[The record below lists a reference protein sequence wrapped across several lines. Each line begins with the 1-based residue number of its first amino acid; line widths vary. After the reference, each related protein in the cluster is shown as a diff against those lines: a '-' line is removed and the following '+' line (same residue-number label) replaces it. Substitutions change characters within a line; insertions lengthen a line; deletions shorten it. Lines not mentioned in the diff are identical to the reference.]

1 MNKLPIVELFYS
13 LQGEG
18 NFTGQAAIFIRLA
31 GCPNACSWCDAKNTW
46 NANDFPLFSIKE
58 IVEKVRSYPSKIA
71 IITGG
76 EPLLHSLDNLCSTL
90 QNAGFRTH
98 IETSGV
104 EEFSGSWNW
113 ICLSPKRQN
122 PPIATAFE
130 KANELKI
137 IISSPTDFA
146 FAEENAKKVNAEC
159 LLFLQPEW
167 SQRQTIVPLI
177 TDYIQ
182 QNPQWR
188 LSLQTHKFLNIP

>member
-46 NANDFPLFSIKE
+46 NANDFPLFSVEE
-58 IVEKVRSYPSKIA
+58 IVEKARSYPSKIA

-76 EPLLHSLDNLCSTL
+76 EPLLHSLDNLCLAL

-104 EEFSGSWNW
+104 EKFSGSWNW
-113 ICLSPKRQN
+113 ICLSPKCQN

-130 KANELKI
+130 KVNELKI

-146 FAEENAKKVNAEC
+146 FAEENAKKVKPEC

-167 SQRQTIVPLI
+167 SQQQTIVPLI